1 MSWNRQECDSQDGT
15 LILPRKLAASPLVRR
30 TLHNIAAI
38 TQQYLSFKRRPGETM
53 ATFLVRETLGYEE
66 FSEALQRLWEE
77 QAGVDPAKL
86 NFQSPATLTG
96 IGGMMMM
103 KKMAHPEDGNGGM
116 TRAMVMAIFK
126 KLKKTILQHVKLKV
140 NLEQLLGLHLLAV
153 ALQDQHLRQLLILR
167 DRGALPVEL
176 RRGMTQVCQCLTA
189 SS

>member
-38 TQQYLSFKRRPGETM
+38 TQQYLSFKRRPDETM

-86 NFQSPATLTG
+86 NYGLPEPSDFDWDWWYDDDE
-96 IGGMMMM
+96 
-103 KKMAHPEDGNGGM
+103 EDGTSRGWQWWN
-116 TRAMVMAIFK
+116 
-126 KLKKTILQHVKLKV
+126 
-140 NLEQLLGLHLLAV
+140 
-153 ALQDQHLRQLLILR
+153 DQGYEGRFSR
-167 DRGALPVEL
+167 SSRRRSCGASCS
-176 RRGMTQVCQCLTA
+176 R
-189 SS
+189 

>member
-53 ATFLVRETLGYEE
+53 ATFLVRETLGYEK

-86 NFQSPATLTG
+86 NYGL
-96 IGGMMMM
+96 
-103 KKMAHPEDGNGGM
+103 PEPSDLDWDWRYDDDEERRWHIQRM
-116 TRAMVMAIFK
+116 AMV
-126 KLKKTILQHVKLKV
+126 
-140 NLEQLLGLHLLAV
+140 E
-153 ALQDQHLRQLLILR
+153 
-167 DRGALPVEL
+167 
-176 RRGMTQVCQCLTA
+176 
-189 SS
+189 